1 MITTTPNPGLEQ
13 HLQTLP
19 PDWPWGF
26 WGHWALFTVIIIA
39 FVLTMVMGYIYIE
52 RRGMAR
58 MQARLGPNRTG
69 PFGLLQ
75 PVADAIKVLVKEDIV
90 PAGADHLV
98 HLLAPIIAFT
108 PVMLVFAVVPFAN
121 GAALADLNIGILYV
135 VAISSISTVGVFM
148 AGWGSNNKYSML
160 GAMRNVAAV
169 ISYEIPLV
177 LAIAGVVVLA
187 GSLSMNQIVLAQ
199 DVPFIL
205 LQPLGFLLVFIAGC
219 AEINRSPFDL
229 MEADSELVAGFH
241 TDYSGMKFALF
252 YLVEYA
258 EALAMS
264 AIIATLFL
272 GGWRGPFL
280 PPWLWLIGK
289 MVAVFFLMVWTRT
302 TFPRVR
308 IDQLMG
314 LAWKFMLPLAI
325 MNLIITGVE
334 VVVWPAMPLI
344 AIPINIAV
352 AAVLIIGWSR
362 LFVRRTARQAAP
374 GRRPEPS
381 APAEVQI
388 MGESRVEAGKI
399 R

>member
-26 WGHWALFTVIIIA
+26 WGHWALFTVLIIA

-58 MQARLGPNRTG
+58 MQARLGPNRAG

-75 PVADAIKVLVKEDIV
+75 PVADAIKVLVKEDII

-98 HLLAPIIAFT
+98 HWLAPVIAFT
-108 PVMLVFAVVPFAN
+108 PVLLVFAVVPFAN
-121 GAALADLNIGILYV
+121 GAALADLNIGILYI
-135 VAISSISTVGVFM
+135 VAVSSVTTLGVFM
-148 AGWGSNNKYSML
+148 AGWGSNNKYSLL

-199 DVPFIL
+199 NVPFIL
-205 LQPLGFLLVFIAGC
+205 LQPLGFLLVFISGC

-229 MEADSELVAGFH
+229 FEADSELVAGFH
-241 TDYSGMKFALF
+241 TEYSGMKFALF

-264 AIIATLFL
+264 AIISTLFL

-280 PPWLWLIGK
+280 PPWLWLTGK

-314 LAWKFMLPLAI
+314 LAWKCMLPLAI
-325 MNLIITGVE
+325 VNMIITGIE
-334 VVVWPAMPLI
+334 VVVWPDAMPLI
-344 AIPINIAV
+344 VIPVNIAV
-352 AAVLIIGWSR
+352 AVLLIIGWSR
-362 LFVRRTARQAAP
+362 LFVRRPTRRVALES
-374 GRRPEPS
+374 RPETS
-381 APAEVQI
+381 AQSGATDK
-388 MGESRVEAGKI
+388 GESLVEA